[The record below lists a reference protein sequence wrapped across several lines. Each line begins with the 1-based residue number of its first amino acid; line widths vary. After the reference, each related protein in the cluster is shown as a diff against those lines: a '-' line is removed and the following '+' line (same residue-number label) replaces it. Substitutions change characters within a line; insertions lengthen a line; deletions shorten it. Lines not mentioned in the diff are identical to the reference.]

1 MLNNLTN
8 FFSIFKGKRTK
19 TSPTEGDIIALGTR
33 DPRFGGHYKP
43 TAILAEDLREAFV
56 YAATQATGTVI
67 DFKAAKVYNQWD
79 SPATGNITDD
89 LTNARMGVVQKI
101 YHNHIIAPSTPAGW
115 VLVGEG
121 FYVPGVLNIINAEWV
136 SGTRV
141 EYWITQ

>member
-19 TSPTEGDIIALGTR
+19 TAPTEGDIIALGTR
-33 DPRFGGHYKP
+33 DPRYGGHYKP

-101 YHNHIIAPSTPAGW
+101 YHNSLIAPSTPAGW